1 MSRLPAITWFVF
13 VLTFL
18 ASTLPC
24 CQWADACGLA
34 QPPIDLHGVNLQKYG
49 GSDPHGPDPH
59 GDDPRDEQHD
69 PNMPAN
75 RDQKEHKAPKDVYG
89 GQYPNGQAPY

>member
-1 MSRLPAITWFVF
+1 MSRLPAYAAFF
-13 VLTFL
+13 FLLTFL
-18 ASTLPC
+18 AATLPLS
-24 CQWADACGLA
+24 QSASACGLA
-34 QPPIDLHGVNLQKYG
+34 APHVNLQKYG

-75 RDQKEHKAPKDVYG
+75 RDQKEQRAPKDVYG

>member
-1 MSRLPAITWFVF
+1 MSRLPTVASFVF
-13 VLTFL
+13 VFTFL
-18 ASTLPC
+18 ASTLPLS
-24 CQWADACGLA
+24 QPANACGLA
-34 QPPIDLHGVNLQKYG
+34 QPPVNLQKYG

-75 RDQKEHKAPKDVYG
+75 REQKEHKAPKDVYG